1 MQRRTFLHGILV
13 AGSAILTGARIAS
26 GADRPPTAGSLTV
39 DFHSHAWR
47 RPDFATDLRRGGV
60 NVVVMVA
67 TSDRLLLNRD
77 SGRQRA
83 LGTVAPGAL
92 YASTIEQLTV
102 IAQAVE
108 RDDLIAIRTPADAE
122 RARDAG
128 KPGVLIG
135 CEGADVLEGN
145 LERVQELHAAGV
157 RLIQLV
163 HYRVNELGDIQTED
177 PVHSGLTPFGAE
189 AVRTCNRLGI
199 IVDVAH
205 ATLEATRQA
214 AKITTRP
221 LLLSHTYLRDAPR
234 RYTRGITREHAL
246 AVAETGGVVGVVP
259 FPSAF
264 VTLQDYTA
272 GIARMADAIGVN
284 HVGIGGDLAG
294 IRGAPPYRR
303 FEQFPA
309 LVQMLQSRGLS
320 SEDVAKITGGNFMRL
335 FVAVAAPAY

>member
-1 MQRRTFLHGILV
+1 MLRRTFCHGLLA
-13 AGSAILTGARIAS
+13 AGTTVLARPRVVLGAS
-26 GADRPPTAGSLTV
+26 GPSAPGSLTV

-47 RPDFATDLRRGGV
+47 RVDFATDLRRSGV

-92 YASTIEQLTV
+92 HANTVEQLA
-102 IAQAVE
+102 IIQQAVE
-108 RDDLIAIRTPADAE
+108 REDLIVIRAPADAE
-122 RARDAG
+122 RARSAG
-128 KPGVLIG
+128 KPGILLG
-135 CEGADVLEGN
+135 CEGGDVLEGS
-145 LERVQELHAAGV
+145 LERLQELHAAGV
-157 RLIQLV
+157 RLMQLV

-177 PVHSGLTPFGAE
+177 SVHNGLTPFGAD

-214 AKITTRP
+214 TKITTRP
-221 LLLSHTYLRDAPR
+221 LLLSHTFLRDAPR

-246 AVAETGGVVGVVP
+246 AVKETGGVIGVVP
-259 FPSAF
+259 FPSVF
-264 VTLQDYTA
+264 FTLEDYTE
-272 GIARMADAIGVN
+272 GIARMADAVGVN

-309 LVQMLQSRGLS
+309 LVQMLQNRGFS
-320 SEDVAKITGGNFMRL
+320 TDDVARIAGGNFMRL
-335 FVAVAAPAY
+335 FLTVCDPA

>member
-1 MQRRTFLHGILV
+1 MLRRTFLHGIV
-13 AGSAILTGARIAS
+13 AAGSAMLTGSRPAL
-26 GADRPPTAGSLTV
+26 GADRAPNAGSLTV

-47 RPDFATDLRRGGV
+47 RPDFAADLRRGGL

-92 YASTIEQLTV
+92 YASTIEQLTA
-102 IAQAVE
+102 IGQAVE
-108 RDDLIAIRTPADAE
+108 RDDLIAVRTPADAE

-128 KPGVLIG
+128 KPGVLVG
-135 CEGADVLEGN
+135 CEGGDVLEGN
-145 LERVQELHAAGV
+145 LERLQELHATGV

-177 PVHSGLTPFGAE
+177 PVHNGLTSLGAE
-189 AVRTCNRLGI
+189 AVRACNRLGI
-199 IVDVAH
+199 IVDMAH
-205 ATLEATRQA
+205 ATLEGTRQA

-221 LLLSHTYLRDAPR
+221 LLLSHTFLRDAPR
-234 RYTRGITREHAL
+234 RYTRGVTRDHAL

-259 FPSAF
+259 FPTAF
-264 VTLQDYTA
+264 VTLPDYIA
-272 GIARMADAIGVN
+272 GIARMVDAVGIN

-303 FEQFPA
+303 FEQFPV
-309 LVQMLQSRGLS
+309 LVQMLQSRGFNS
-320 SEDVAKITGGNFMRL
+320 DEVAKITGGNFMRL
-335 FVAVAAPAY
+335 FVAAAGPG

>member
-1 MQRRTFLHGILV
+1 MLRRTFLHGMLA
-13 AGSAILTGARIAS
+13 AGSAMLTGARMAS
-26 GADRPPTAGSLTV
+26 SADSQTTAGPVRV

-47 RPDFATDLRRGGV
+47 RADFAADLRQSGV

-92 YASTIEQLTV
+92 YANATEQAAT
-102 IAQAVE
+102 IAQAIE
-108 RDDLIAIRTPADAE
+108 RDDLLAIRAPADAV
-122 RARDAG
+122 RARAAG
-128 KPGVLIG
+128 RPGILVG
-135 CEGADVLEGN
+135 FEGGDVLEGS
-145 LERVQELHAAGV
+145 LERLKELHAGGT

-177 PVHSGLTPFGAE
+177 PVHRGLTSFGAD
-189 AVRTCNRLGI
+189 AVRTCNQLGI

-205 ATLEATRQA
+205 ATLEATRQT
-214 AKITTRP
+214 AKATTRP
-221 LLLSHTYLRDAPR
+221 LLLSHTFLTDAPR
-234 RYTRGITREHAL
+234 RYTRGITREHAR

-264 VTLQDYTA
+264 ATLQDYVG
-272 GIARMADAIGVN
+272 GIVRMVDAIGVN

-294 IRGAPPYRR
+294 IPGAPPYRR
-303 FEQFPA
+303 FEQFPEI
-309 LVQMLQSRGLS
+309 VQMLQNRGFS
-320 SEDVAKITGGNFMRL
+320 SEDVAKIAGGNFMRL
-335 FVAVAAPAY
+335 FAAVAAPS

>member
-1 MQRRTFLHGILV
+1 MLRRAFLHGLLA
-13 AGSAILTGARIAS
+13 AGGATLMGSRSAA
-26 GADRPPTAGSLTV
+26 GADGASPASALTV

-47 RPDFATDLRRGGV
+47 RPDFAADLRQGGP

-92 YASTIEQLTV
+92 YANATEQMAT
-102 IAQAVE
+102 IAQAIE
-108 RDDLIAIRTPADAE
+108 RNDLYAIRTPADAALA
-122 RARDAG
+122 RAAG
-128 KPGVLIG
+128 KPGILIG
-135 CEGADVLEGN
+135 FEGGDVLEGS
-145 LERVQELHAAGV
+145 LDRLQELYARGT

-177 PVHSGLTPFGAE
+177 PVHAGLTPFGAD
-189 AVRTCNRLGI
+189 AVRACNRLGI

-205 ATLEATRQA
+205 ATFEVTRQTA
-214 AKITTRP
+214 QITTRP
-221 LLLSHTYLRDAPR
+221 LLLSHTFLTDAPR
-234 RYTRGITREHAL
+234 RYTRGITREHAR
-246 AVAETGGVVGVVP
+246 AVTDTGGVIGVVP

-264 VTLQDYTA
+264 PTLQDYTA
-272 GIARMADAIGVN
+272 GIARMADAVGVN

-294 IRGAPPYRR
+294 IPGIPPYRR

-309 LVQMLQSRGLS
+309 IVAALQGRGFGG
-320 SEDVAKITGGNFMRL
+320 EDLAKIAGGNFMRV
-335 FVAVAAPAY
+335 FAAASATA

>member
-1 MQRRTFLHGILV
+1 MLRRTFLHGMLA
-13 AGSAILTGARIAS
+13 AGCATLTGARAS
-26 GADRPPTAGSLTV
+26 SAESRKAAGPPTV

-47 RPDFATDLRRGGV
+47 RADFAADLRRGGV

-92 YASTIEQLTV
+92 YANATEQAAT

-108 RDDLIAIRTPADAE
+108 RDDLLAIRTPADAE
-122 RARDAG
+122 RARAAG
-128 KPGVLIG
+128 KPGILTG
-135 CEGADVLEGN
+135 FEGGDVLEGS
-145 LERVQELHAAGV
+145 LERLKELHAGGT

-177 PVHSGLTPFGAE
+177 PVHGGLTPFGVDV
-189 AVRTCNRLGI
+189 VRACNALGL

-205 ATLEATRQA
+205 APLEATRQA
-214 AKITTRP
+214 ATAATRP
-221 LLLSHTYLRDAPR
+221 LLLSHTFLTDAAR

-264 VTLQDYTA
+264 PTLQDYIA
-272 GIARMADAIGVN
+272 GIARMVDAVGVN

-294 IRGAPPYRR
+294 IRGSPPYRR
-303 FEQFPA
+303 FEQFPEIM
-309 LVQMLQSRGLS
+309 QMLQSRGFS
-320 SEDVAKITGGNFMRL
+320 SEDVAKIAGGNFMRL
-335 FVAVAAPAY
+335 FGAVAAL

>member
-1 MQRRTFLHGILV
+1 MRRRTFLGGIGV
-13 AGSAILTGARIAS
+13 AGSLFLVGARSAF
-26 GADRPPTAGSLTV
+26 GAGSPPGALTV

-47 RPDFATDLRRGGV
+47 RADFATDLAASGL
-60 NVVVMVA
+60 NLVVMVA

-92 YASTIEQLTV
+92 HANTVEQLSIIEQAIEEQELV
-102 IAQAVE
+102 AV
-108 RDDLIAIRTPADAE
+108 RAPADAR
-122 RARDAG
+122 RARDLG
-128 KPGVLIG
+128 KPGILVG
-135 CEGADVLEGN
+135 CEGGDVLESS
-145 LERVQELHAAGV
+145 LERLRELHTAGV

-177 PVHSGLTPFGAE
+177 SVHNGLTPFGAD
-189 AVRTCNRLGI
+189 VIRTCNRLGI

-205 ATLEATRQA
+205 ATFEATRQA
-214 AKITTRP
+214 ARITTRP
-221 LLLSHTYLRDAPR
+221 LLLSHTFLRNAPR
-234 RYTRGITREHAL
+234 RFTRGVLREHAL

-259 FPSAF
+259 FPSVFPA
-264 VTLQDYTA
+264 LQDYSA
-272 GIARMADAIGVN
+272 GIARMADAIGVD

-309 LVQMLQSRGLS
+309 LVQMLRSRGFGN
-320 SEDVAKITGGNFMRL
+320 EDVARIAGGNFMRL
-335 FVAVAAPAY
+335 FVAVAEAA

>member
-1 MQRRTFLHGILV
+1 MFLHGLLA
-13 AGSAILTGARIAS
+13 AGSALLS
-26 GADRPPTAGSLTV
+26 GTRTAFSADRPTAVGSLTV

-47 RPDFATDLRRGGV
+47 RSNFAADLRRGGLNLV
-60 NVVVMVA
+60 AMVA

-92 YASTIEQLTV
+92 YANTIEQLNV
-102 IAQAVE
+102 IRQAIE
-108 RDDLIAIRTPADAE
+108 RDELVAVRTPADAE
-122 RARDAG
+122 RARDSG
-128 KPGVLIG
+128 QPGVLVG
-135 CEGADVLEGN
+135 CEGGDVLEGS
-145 LERVQELHAAGV
+145 LERLQELHAAGI

-177 PVHSGLTPFGAE
+177 PVHAGLTSFGAD

-199 IVDVAH
+199 VVDVAH
-205 ATLEATRQA
+205 ATFEATRQA

-221 LLLSHTYLRDAPR
+221 LLLSHTFLRSAPR
-234 RYTRGITREHAL
+234 RYTRGILPEHAL

-259 FPSAF
+259 FPTVF
-264 VTLQDYTA
+264 VTLPDYTA
-272 GIARMADAIGVN
+272 GIARMVDAVGVD

-303 FEQFPA
+303 FEQFPE
-309 LVQMLQSRGLS
+309 LVQMLQSRGFS
-320 SEDVAKITGGNFMRL
+320 SEEVAKIAGGNFMRL
-335 FVAVAAPAY
+335 FVAIAGSG